1 MDNHWNKQT
10 LSDGLHLHTRY
21 FTFSNIHFVKIWM
34 PYQKFSFMPSLA
46 KASRQLRR
54 IWVLRT
60 KCNNNTRKKMDKSK
74 NETKKNK
81 KKQKEGGK
89 RTPTTC
95 VPFDPL
101 PDKMK
106 NQKYSHIIYNNCVS
120 LPPGRFQNS
129 GYEYLRVA
137 TSIQIV
143 TSTQSR

>member
-1 MDNHWNKQT
+1 
-10 LSDGLHLHTRY
+10 
-21 FTFSNIHFVKIWM
+21 
-34 PYQKFSFMPSLA
+34 
-46 KASRQLRR
+46 
-54 IWVLRT
+54 
-60 KCNNNTRKKMDKSK
+60 MDKSK
-74 NETKKNK
+74 NETKKTK
-81 KKQKEGGK
+81 KKTK
-89 RTPTTC
+89 RRWETDTNHLRPM
-95 VPFDPL
+95 